1 MATDAEIG
9 EELRQFFLKLITDGS
24 ALQQY
29 NDPEQRESLIR
40 RQGFAYSETA
50 DLLVNGTLA
59 QVEEKIRAVTSNP
72 SGAMP
77 MLIVWPP
84 M

>member
-1 MATDAEIG
+1 MSSDAQIG
-9 EELRQFFLKLITDGS
+9 EELRQFFLRLIQDGE

-29 NDPEQRESLIR
+29 NDPEQRAGLI
-40 RQGFAYSETA
+40 QSQHFAYSETQE
-50 DLLVNGTLA
+50 LLLKGTLA
-59 QVEEKIRAVTSNP
+59 QIEEKIRAVTSNP